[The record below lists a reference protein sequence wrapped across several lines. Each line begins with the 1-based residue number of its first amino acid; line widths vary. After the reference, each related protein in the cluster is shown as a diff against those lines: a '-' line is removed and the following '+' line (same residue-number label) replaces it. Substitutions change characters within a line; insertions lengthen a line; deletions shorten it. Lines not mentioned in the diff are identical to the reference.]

1 MKSNIF
7 IYRGSWT
14 NIEDPAILG
23 SGVIA
28 RIRVI
33 GRETF
38 PSTASVAT
46 KRSGVAAA
54 AAGMTAVK
62 AVTIDASAAIRAV
75 RRLTGGRGR
84 RANPSGSARRST

>member
-54 AAGMTAVK
+54 AGMTAVK